1 MVEIEG
7 RRGSGARGVGV
18 VGGDRG
24 GRVLREVVCQVEDG
38 RVAFGLALE
47 KNQVGVVGGC
57 WEVAARASV

>member
-1 MVEIEG
+1 
-7 RRGSGARGVGV
+7 V

-38 RVAFGLALE
+38 RAAFGLAPG

-57 WEVAARASV
+57 REVVARASV